1 MGPEWTEEQYRKLS
15 IVIMQGL
22 SSKSYLASMQQFVD
36 LFAGKPGSM
45 ERIIASIA
53 NNTIPLSSLR
63 NELGK
68 VFNPYMKEINSGLL
82 QSFRNRNLYLEG
94 VAAFELPTKYD
105 TLTGKPIRNWDFPT
119 RLFNMFSPFTVN
131 LDYSKGRKLLFD
143 SGYDLRTTTYSYEG
157 IDFSKNATVRS
168 LFAKAIGDQ
177 NIEAQLNA
185 LADNPKIIN
194 SLNQMMFDMNN
205 GNRGRD
211 PMKAYVHNAEIKR
224 IFQIAK
230 RKAFNKIRNHPEV
243 KQLIKER
250 DDRRIDNLKT
260 LKKTG
265 NYRIKNKEAIL
276 NLRNK

>member
-1 MGPEWTEEQYRKLS
+1 
-15 IVIMQGL
+15 
-22 SSKSYLASMQQFVD
+22 
-36 LFAGKPGSM
+36 M

-68 VFNPYMKEINSGLL
+68 VFNPYMKEINSGIL

-94 VAAFELPTKYD
+94 VAAFELPTKFD
-105 TLTGKPIRNWDFPT
+105 TLTGNPIRNWDFPT
-119 RLFNMFSPFTVN
+119 RMFNMFSPFTIN
-131 LDYSKGRKLLFD
+131 LDYSKGRKFLFD

-157 IDFSKNATVRS
+157 LDFSKNARVRS

-185 LADNPKIIN
+185 LADDPKMQASIN
-194 SLNQMMFDMNN
+194 RMIFDMNN

-224 IFQIAK
+224 IFQLAK
-230 RKAFNKIRNHPEV
+230 KRAFNKIRNHPEV
-243 KQLIKER
+243 RQLIKER

-260 LKKTG
+260 LKSTG
-265 NYRIKNKEAIL
+265 NYRRKNIENIQ